1 MNRVIRLSAPH
12 MGGEELKY
20 ITEAFQT
27 NWIAPAGDNITYFEK
42 SLEDY
47 LSQNVKVA
55 ALSSGTAAIHLAL
68 ILAGVEK
75 GDEVLCQSLT
85 FAGTAFPI
93 VYQGALPIFIDS
105 EKDTWNMS
113 PFYLEKAIEDRLK
126 KGKRPK
132 AIIVVHIFGMP
143 AKMDELTNISKKY
156 DIPIIEDAAE
166 ALGSEYKG
174 MKCGTIADYGV
185 LSFNG
190 NKIITTSGGGALITK
205 NNVSKD
211 KAIFLATQSKDEA
224 LYYQHSTL
232 GFNYRLSNI
241 SAGIGRGQ
249 MEVLSSHVNKRRE
262 NNKFYRELFK
272 PYDFINVFAEYISD
286 IKSNHWLTC
295 VSFSENRGK
304 KTTKGLLNCLNSNQ
318 IESRFIWK
326 PMHLQPVFK
335 EAVYYGEDMAESLF
349 NSSLCLPSGSN
360 LNQENKERIVE
371 VVLNYL
377 DA

>member
-1 MNRVIRLSAPH
+1 MKRVIRLSAPH

-20 ITEAFQT
+20 INEAFQT

-93 VYQGALPIFIDS
+93 LYQGALPIFIDS

-113 PFYLEKAIEDRLK
+113 PYYLEKAIKDRLK

-143 AKMDELTNISKKY
+143 AKMDELASISKKFH
-156 DIPIIEDAAE
+156 IPIIEDAAE

-174 MKCGTIADYGV
+174 MKCGTIADYGI

-205 NNVSKD
+205 KYSLKE
-211 KAIFLATQSKDEA
+211 KAIFLATQSKDET
-224 LYYQHSTL
+224 LYFQHSNV
-232 GFNYRLSNI
+232 GYNYRLSNI

-249 MEVLSSHVNKRRE
+249 MEVLSSHVDKRRE

-272 PYDFINVFAEYISD
+272 PYDFINVFSEYISN

-295 VSFSENRGK
+295 ISLSENKGK
-304 KTTKGLLNCLNSNQ
+304 KTVSGLLNCLNNNQ

-335 EAVYYGEDMAESLF
+335 EAVYYGEDLAESLF

-360 LNQENKERIVE
+360 LNQENKERIIE